1 MNKKKI
7 ASKFLSFLDGFELFY
22 KRINKKLNA
31 NKLSKKVELI
41 VGKKVNVSQLLDLE
55 RLVSKTKSL
64 LNKNIE
70 IPNWLTADSL
80 SKSIRLFIKSKFDVS
95 SQHVEKKS
103 ITKRKKSSKIAMNMN
118 VIDKMTNLLLSINK
132 NIQNTNKLGK
142 DLFGKV
148 IETPTTLNRNF
159 HEKVVNLSQVFKKK
173 KRVKKIKVDKKSQT
187 IGVAFYSDHFL
198 TLARISINPSNE
210 IVVRGVIE
218 VPIPG
223 HVIGDQLVEDT
234 NELANIT
241 LDLFNLLNLNNSP
254 LLVILS
260 TSFFKVKTF
269 FSSELKQISNTDD
282 KVQSKSPY
290 LPDDTFVEFFSI
302 SKK

>member
-41 VGKKVNVSQLLDLE
+41 VGKKVKVSQLLNLE

-80 SKSIRLFIKSKFDVS
+80 SKSIRLFIKSKFGVS

-103 ITKRKKSSKIAMNMN
+103 ITKRKNSSKIAMNMN
-118 VIDKMTNLLLSINK
+118 VIDKISNLLLSINK

-142 DLFGKV
+142 D
-148 IETPTTLNRNF
+148 
-159 HEKVVNLSQVFKKK
+159 
-173 KRVKKIKVDKKSQT
+173 
-187 IGVAFYSDHFL
+187 
-198 TLARISINPSNE
+198 
-210 IVVRGVIE
+210 
-218 VPIPG
+218 
-223 HVIGDQLVEDT
+223 
-234 NELANIT
+234 
-241 LDLFNLLNLNNSP
+241 
-254 LLVILS
+254 
-260 TSFFKVKTF
+260 
-269 FSSELKQISNTDD
+269 
-282 KVQSKSPY
+282 
-290 LPDDTFVEFFSI
+290 
-302 SKK
+302 